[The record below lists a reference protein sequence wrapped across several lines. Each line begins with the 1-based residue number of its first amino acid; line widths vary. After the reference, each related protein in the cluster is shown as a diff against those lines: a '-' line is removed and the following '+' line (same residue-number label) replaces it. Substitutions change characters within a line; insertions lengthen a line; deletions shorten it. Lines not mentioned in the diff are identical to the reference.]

1 MKISVIIP
9 TMNEE
14 ESIGEVLDEI
24 NSTLKPTGW
33 DYEIL
38 MVDTNSKDRTRD
50 IGREKGARI
59 IDEPRRGYG
68 RAYKTGFEKATG
80 DIIVTLDGDTTYPAS
95 DIPRLVGMLEKENL
109 DFITTD
115 RLSDMEKGAMSP
127 KHRFGNWV
135 LVTTM
140 NLLFGMHLK
149 DSQSGMWVFRRD
161 ALKKLKLTSDG
172 MPLSEEIKIEAF
184 KKLRAKEVPIRY
196 RPRKGEVK
204 LNSWKDGKRNLKFL
218 FEKRKMM
225 KNEVKSRTKVRET
238 PFQSKKTEEKVRK

>member
-24 NSTLKPTGW
+24 HQALRPTGW

-38 MVDTNSKDRTRD
+38 MVDTNSKDRTRE
-50 IGREKGARI
+50 IGREKGAVI

-68 RAYKTGFEKATG
+68 RAYKTGFEKASG
-80 DIIVTLDGDTTYPAS
+80 DIIVTLDGDTTYPAY
-95 DIPRLVGMLEKENL
+95 DIPRLVRILLDENL

-115 RLSDMEKGAMSP
+115 RLTDMEKGAMSF
-127 KHRFGNWV
+127 KHRLGNWI
-135 LVTTM
+135 LAKTT
-140 NLLFGMHLK
+140 NLLFGLHLK
-149 DSQSGMWVFRRD
+149 DSQSGMWVFRKD
-161 ALKKLKLTSDG
+161 ALKKMNITSDG

-184 KKLRAKEVPIRY
+184 KKLRAKEVRIKY

-204 LNSWKDGKRNLKFL
+204 LNSWKDGKENLKFL
-218 FEKRKMM
+218 FKKRKMM
-225 KNEVKSRTKVRET
+225 KADSKNGIKNGRPRTE
-238 PFQSKKTEEKVRK
+238 VRK